1 MVRGERFET
10 LTLHSS
16 PDVVESDSMMRF
28 IPWILCAAL
37 AAGIPPAP
45 AAAQAFA
52 PPVGDSGRR
61 GYTAADVHFM
71 SGMIY
76 HHAQAVLIAGWAP
89 THGASPSVRTLCDRI
104 IASQK
109 DEIALLSRWLAT
121 RHEAVPHPDPDHL
134 MMPGMDSTHTMP
146 GMLSAEQLAQ
156 LDRARGEDFDQLFL
170 RLMIQHHQGAIT
182 MVNQLFAAGAGEEE
196 PVYKMAS
203 SVYAD
208 QTTEIER
215 MQRMLVADMFAP
227 TTPK

>member
-1 MVRGERFET
+1 MA
-10 LTLHSS
+10 
-16 PDVVESDSMMRF
+16 RF
-28 IPWILCAAL
+28 IPWILCAAV
-37 AAGIPPAP
+37 AGAIPPFPAA
-45 AAAQAFA
+45 AAAQAFP

-61 GYTAADVHFM
+61 AYTPADVHFM
-71 SGMIY
+71 AGMIY
-76 HHAQAVLIAGWAP
+76 HHTQAVLIAGWAP
-89 THGASPSVRTLCDRI
+89 SHEAGPSVRTLCDRI
-104 IASQK
+104 VASQK

-121 RHEAVPHPDPDHL
+121 RHEAVPQPDPAHM
-134 MMPGMDSTHTMP
+134 MMPEMNATHIMP

-156 LDRARGEDFDQLFL
+156 LDRTRGPDFDALFL

-182 MVNQLFAAGAGEEE
+182 MVNQLFASGAGEEE

-215 MQRMLVADMFAP
+215 MQQMLAADIFAP

>member
-1 MVRGERFET
+1 M
-10 LTLHSS
+10 LTLQW
-16 PDVVESDSMMRF
+16 PADVIESGSMRRF
-28 IPWILCAAL
+28 IPWLIAAACAADVL
-37 AAGIPPAP
+37 SAR
-45 AAAQAFA
+45 AQAFP
-52 PPVGDSGRR
+52 PPVGDSARR
-61 GYTAADVHFM
+61 GYTPADVHFM

-76 HHAQAVLIAGWAP
+76 HHTQAIQIAGWA
-89 THGASPSVRTLCDRI
+89 ASHDAGPSVRTLCERI
-104 IASQK
+104 VAAQT

-121 RHEAVPHPDPDHL
+121 RHEAVPQPDPAHM
-134 MMPGMDSTHTMP
+134 MMPEMNATHIMP

-156 LDRARGEDFDQLFL
+156 LDRTRGPDFDALFL

-182 MVNQLFAAGAGEEE
+182 MVNQLFASGAGEEE

-215 MQRMLVADMFAP
+215 MQQMLAADIFAP